1 MNKKKL
7 FKKILSRSTPA
18 LNSGIT
24 ALGIII
30 FVAASFYVGQHYS
43 DMNIFAASGA
53 IATTYGLLLMIQFTT
68 IDKYI
73 QQEAIIANSTGMTG
87 PPMTQQQVEEYS
99 KRNIAAARIRI
110 QQELKSELKGLGFTI
125 AGTLIWAYGSY
136 L

>member
-1 MNKKKL
+1 MNT
-7 FKKILSRSTPA
+7 KKIFKNVLSRSTPA

-30 FVAASFYVGQHYS
+30 FVAASFYAGRHNS

-73 QQEAIIANSTGMTG
+73 QQETIIANSTGMTG
-87 PPMTQQQVEEYS
+87 PPMTQEQAEEYTKQS
-99 KRNIAAARIRI
+99 IAAARLRI

-125 AGTLIWAYGSY
+125 VGTLIWAYGSY
-136 L
+136 F